1 MTPAAADALIR
12 VEHLTARF
20 GAKTVLEDVCFEVQ
34 RGEVFAILG
43 GSGSGKSVLLKQMI
57 GLYRPS
63 AGRVWIDGEDI
74 TSADGP
80 ALARIQRKF
89 GVMYQMG
96 ALFGSLTLL
105 ENVRLVLEEFTDLP
119 REAMDL
125 IARSKLR
132 MVHLEGF
139 EDYMP
144 ADVSGGMMKRAAIA
158 RAMALDPT
166 LLFLDEPSSGLD
178 PVTSAELDQL
188 ILKLRRILGIT
199 FVVVTHELASIY
211 AIADRVALIDARTHR
226 LAATGPPAE
235 IRDHAEDPWVRGFF
249 RREAP
254 PDEAEEARA

>member
-1 MTPAAADALIR
+1 VAAGGDALIR
-12 VEHLTARF
+12 VEGLSARF
-20 GAKTVLEDVCFEVQ
+20 GPKTVLEDVSFEVR
-34 RGEVFAILG
+34 RGEVFGIMG

-57 GLYRPS
+57 GLYPPA

-74 TSADGP
+74 VAAEGEER
-80 ALARIQRKF
+80 ARIQRKF

-96 ALFGSLTLL
+96 ALLGSLTLL
-105 ENVRLVLEEFTDLP
+105 ENVRLALEEFTGLP
-119 REAMDL
+119 RDAMDL

-132 MVHLEGF
+132 MVRLAGF

-166 LLFLDEPSSGLD
+166 ILFLDEPSAGLD
-178 PVTSAELDQL
+178 PITSAELDQL

-199 FVVVTHELASIY
+199 FVVVTHELASVY
-211 AIADRVALIDARTHR
+211 TIADRVILIDARTRR
-226 LAATGPPAE
+226 LAATGAPADL
-235 IRDHAEDPWVRGFF
+235 RDRAEDPWVRGFL

-254 PDEAEEARA
+254 PDEAEEVRA